1 MRMLVALAAVSI
13 FGLGLVM
20 ADMVNPARGQA
31 FLDPFGTWDPTL
43 AFVMGG
49 VMIPMLIAWRLT
61 QGRKPLFRKAFPEM
75 RTETDSRLVG
85 GGAMFGAGWG
95 LAGFCTGPA
104 LAALGFGSGGLWL
117 LLASMIAGM
126 ALFRLTTARGATA

>member
-1 MRMLVALAAVSI
+1 MRMLVALDAGSI
-13 FGLGLVM
+13 FGLGLVI
-20 ADMVNPARGQA
+20 ADMVNPARVQA
-31 FLDPFGTWDPTL
+31 FLDPFGAWDPTL

-49 VMIPMLIAWRLT
+49 AMTPMLIAWRLT
-61 QGRKPLFRKAFPEM
+61 QGRKPLFRKASPEM
-75 RTETDSRLVG
+75 RTEIDSRLVG